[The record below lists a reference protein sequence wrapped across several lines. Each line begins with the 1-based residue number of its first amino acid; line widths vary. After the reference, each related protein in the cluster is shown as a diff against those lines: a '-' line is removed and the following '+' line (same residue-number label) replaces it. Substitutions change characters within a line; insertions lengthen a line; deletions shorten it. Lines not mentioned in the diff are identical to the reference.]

1 MPDLLI
7 QFGLLAAGIVV
18 LIAGGDMLVR
28 GAAAMA
34 ARLGVAPLIIGLTI
48 VAFGTS
54 APELS
59 LNVVA
64 ATSGAT
70 DLSFGNIIGSNIA
83 NIGLILGISAL
94 LRPMAVHSTLVKR
107 EIPIM
112 LVASALLAGMM
123 LMGPQVTGER
133 AGVGLARFEGVVL
146 LIGFGAFMAIVLGTT
161 MRRSAGDPVAVAAA
175 EEAEEKSGGEKTRSL
190 RWCLLMF
197 FAGLALLLVGGKLAE
212 MGAVGAALRLGL
224 TETLIGLTI
233 VAVATSLPE
242 LATSL
247 IAMKKGETDIA
258 VGNIFGSNI
267 FNLLLIMGVTATV
280 APVPLPEGGWMALAV
295 MGLLTVALV
304 PMCFTANRTISR
316 IEGAGLLVAYGAY
329 MAFEVW
335 RAL

>member
-1 MPDLLI
+1 MLI
-7 QFGLLAAGIVV
+7 QFSLLAAGIVV

-70 DLSFGNIIGSNIA
+70 DLSFGNIVGSNIA

-94 LRPMAVHSTLVKR
+94 LRPMAVHSTLVNR

-123 LMGPQVTGER
+123 LLGPQVTGER
-133 AGVGLARFEGVVL
+133 AGPGLARSEGVAL
-146 LIGFGAFMAIVLGTT
+146 LIGFGAFMAIVLWTT
-161 MRRSAGDPVAVAAA
+161 MRRPAIDPTAVAAA
-175 EEAEEKSGGEKTRSL
+175 EEAEEKAGGEKTRTL
-190 RWCLLMF
+190 TWCLLMF

-212 MGAVGAALRLGL
+212 MGAVGAALQLGL
-224 TETLIGLTI
+224 TETLIGLTV

-247 IAMKKGETDIA
+247 IALKKGETDIA

-280 APVPLPEGGWMALAV
+280 APVPLPAGGWMALAV

-316 IEGAGLLVAYGAY
+316 IEGAGLLAAYAAY

-335 RAL
+335 RAVG